1 LEEEPVRTENKGRI
15 RRWLPWLVVPT
26 ALVFLAIPSLTRP
39 QSRADEDK
47 PMDASP
53 TSYDQIAPVLQPPPG
68 ETGLIYPLVHGH
80 GGVVPLPRAAEQPGK
95 GAKAVFDITA
105 GAKPGEV
112 NKGLEQVARLL
123 NLYGAA
129 GLKAGDVK
137 IAAVFHGEADKA
149 VLSDAAYFARFKVA
163 ANPNL
168 PLIRDLKKAGV
179 EVFVCGQS
187 LHELGFKAEE
197 VAEEVPVADSAMLV
211 LVNKQA
217 DGYAY
222 IPAR

>member
-1 LEEEPVRTENKGRI
+1 MRGTVIRI
-15 RRWLPWLVVPT
+15 SLVLTVALAT
-26 ALVFLAIPSLTRP
+26 AGA
-39 QSRADEDK
+39 QG
-47 PMDASP
+47 
-53 TSYDQIAPVLQPPPG
+53 QPPSG
-68 ETGLIYPLVHGH
+68 KTGLVYLVYPLVPGH
-80 GGVVPLPRAAEQPGK
+80 GGVVPLPRAAEQPSK
-95 GAKAVFDITA
+95 GAKAVFDISA
-105 GAKPGEV
+105 DAKPGEV
-112 NKGLEQVARLL
+112 NKGLYHVARLL

-137 IAAVFHGEADKA
+137 IAAVCHGEADKA
-149 VLSDAAYFARFKVA
+149 VLSDAAYLARFKVA

-197 VAEEVPVADSAMLV
+197 VAEEVPVADAAMLV

>member
-1 LEEEPVRTENKGRI
+1 MSAVAVNWVSTRFTGFGSPLLYPMEFASSHVRERRFQMRDAVMRI
-15 RRWLPWLVVPT
+15 SLVLTVALAAAVAHGQSPPGKT
-26 ALVFLAIPSLTRP
+26 GLVF
-39 QSRADEDK
+39 
-47 PMDASP
+47 
-53 TSYDQIAPVLQPPPG
+53 
-68 ETGLIYPLVHGH
+68 PLVPGH
-80 GGVVPLPRAAEQPGK
+80 GGVVPLPRAAEQPKK

-105 GAKPGEV
+105 DAKPGQV

-129 GLKAGDVK
+129 GLTARDVK
-137 IAAVFHGEADKA
+137 IAAVFHGKADNA
-149 VLSDAAYFARFKVA
+149 VLSDEAYAARFKVA

-197 VAEEVPVADSAMLV
+197 VAVEVPVADSAMLV
-211 LVNKQA
+211 LVNKQT

-222 IPAR
+222 IPAQ